1 MNDYRTRIREG
12 MVVRATDGEKLG
24 KVKSILGDEF
34 IIEKGLLFKEDY
46 TARFENIIDVQG
58 DEITYE
64 KIALDAEG
72 RPLAR
77 AATGEGQA
85 RETEVRM
92 PLAEEQLLVE
102 KQAKQAGEV
111 KIHKEVVTEKKQVAV
126 PVQREEV
133 VVERTPVSEAR
144 PAAADAFVERDI
156 AVPVM
161 EEEVRVTKQPVVR
174 EEVRV
179 RKEPVQE
186 QRAASAEVRREE
198 AHVDD
203 SEMRREGR
211 GDIEVEEADVR
222 RAPTTDDGGKK
233 L

>member
-1 MNDYRTRIREG
+1 VNDYRTRIREG
-12 MVVRATDGEKLG
+12 MVVRGTDGEKLG
-24 KVKSILGDEF
+24 KVKSISGDEF
-34 IIEKGLLFKEDY
+34 IIEKGLLFKEDF
-46 TARFENIIDVQG
+46 TARCENITDVQG
-58 DEITYE
+58 DEITY
-64 KIALDAEG
+64 
-72 RPLAR
+72 
-77 AATGEGQA
+77 AAQA
-85 RETEVRM
+85 RQDEVRM

-111 KIHKEVVTEKKQVAV
+111 KIHKEVVTEEKQVAV

-133 VVERTPVSEAR
+133 VVERTPVNEAR

-203 SEMRREGR
+203 SEMRRERR
-211 GDIEVEEADVR
+211 GDIEAEEADVR
-222 RAPTTDDGGKK
+222 RAPTTDDDSKK

>member
-1 MNDYRTRIREG
+1 VKEYRTLIREG
-12 MVVRATDGEKLG
+12 MVVRATDGDKLG
-24 KVKSILGDEF
+24 KVKSIRGDEF

-46 TARFENIIDVQG
+46 AARLDNIVDVQG

-64 KIALDAEG
+64 KAALDAEG
-72 RPLAR
+72 RPLAG
-77 AATGEGQA
+77 AASGAPKE
-85 RETEVRM
+85 RESEVRM
-92 PLAEEQLLVE
+92 PLAEEQLVVE

-111 KIHKEVVTEKKQVAV
+111 KIHKEVVAETRQVTV

-133 VVERTPVSEAR
+133 VVERVPVNEA
-144 PAAADAFVERDI
+144 ATGEAFSERDI

-179 RKEPVQE
+179 SKQPMQE
-186 QRAASAEVRREE
+186 QRTASAEVRREE

-203 SEMRREGR
+203 SEVRRERR
-211 GDIEVEEADVR
+211 GDIEVEDAEVR
-222 RAPTTDDGGKK
+222 RAPTRDDDLKK
-233 L
+233 S

>member
-1 MNDYRTRIREG
+1 
-12 MVVRATDGEKLG
+12 MVVRGTDGEKLG
-24 KVKSILGDEF
+24 KVKSISGDEF
-34 IIEKGLLFKEDY
+34 IIEKGLLFKEDF
-46 TARFENIIDVQG
+46 TARCENITDVQG
-58 DEITYE
+58 DEITY
-64 KIALDAEG
+64 
-72 RPLAR
+72 
-77 AATGEGQA
+77 AAQA
-85 RETEVRM
+85 RQDEVRM

-111 KIHKEVVTEKKQVAV
+111 KIHKEVVTEEKQVAV

-133 VVERTPVSEAR
+133 VVERTPVNEAR

-203 SEMRREGR
+203 SEMRRERR
-211 GDIEVEEADVR
+211 GDIEAEEADVR
-222 RAPTTDDGGKK
+222 RAPTTDDDRKK

>member
-12 MVVRATDGEKLG
+12 MVVRGTDGEKLG
-24 KVKSILGDEF
+24 KVKSISGDEF
-34 IIEKGLLFKEDY
+34 IIEKGLLFKEDF
-46 TARFENIIDVQG
+46 TARCENITDVQG
-58 DEITYE
+58 DEITY
-64 KIALDAEG
+64 
-72 RPLAR
+72 
-77 AATGEGQA
+77 AAQA
-85 RETEVRM
+85 RQDEVRM

-111 KIHKEVVTEKKQVAV
+111 KIHKEVVTEEKQVAV

-133 VVERTPVSEAR
+133 VVERTPVNEAR

-203 SEMRREGR
+203 SEMRRERR
-211 GDIEVEEADVR
+211 GDIEAEEADVR
-222 RAPTTDDGGKK
+222 RAPTTDDDSKK

>member
-1 MNDYRTRIREG
+1 VNDYRTLIREG
-12 MVVRATDGEKLG
+12 MVVRGTDGEKLG
-24 KVKSILGDEF
+24 KVKSISGDEF
-34 IIEKGLLFKEDY
+34 IIEKGLLFKEDF
-46 TARFENIIDVQG
+46 TARCENITDVQG
-58 DEITYE
+58 DEITY
-64 KIALDAEG
+64 
-72 RPLAR
+72 
-77 AATGEGQA
+77 AAQA
-85 RETEVRM
+85 RQDEVRM

-111 KIHKEVVTEKKQVAV
+111 KIHKEVVTEEKQVAV

-133 VVERTPVSEAR
+133 VVERTPVNEAR
-144 PAAADAFVERDI
+144 PAAVDAFVEHDI

-203 SEMRREGR
+203 SEMRRERR
-211 GDIEVEEADVR
+211 GDIEAEEADVR
-222 RAPTTDDGGKK
+222 RAPTTDDDSKK